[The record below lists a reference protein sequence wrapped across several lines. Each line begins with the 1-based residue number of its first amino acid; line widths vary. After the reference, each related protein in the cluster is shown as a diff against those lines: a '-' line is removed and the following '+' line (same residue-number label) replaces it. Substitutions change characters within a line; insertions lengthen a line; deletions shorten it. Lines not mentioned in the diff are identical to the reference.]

1 MRTTLIVAAYL
12 LCALAADTPPPAA
25 PPPSYD
31 KEIDP
36 MMRKY
41 CGTCHGKR
49 MPQASVSVI
58 TYEGMMKSKK
68 GKALIIPG
76 QPDKSILLRTMEG
89 HDPVMP
95 PERATLQPT
104 KAEVSKVRA
113 WILAGAKDDT
123 PD

>member
-1 MRTTLIVAAYL
+1 MRTTLIVVAYV
-12 LCALAADTPPPAA
+12 LCAVAADTPPKPVQ
-25 PPPSYD
+25 PPSYD

-49 MPQASVSVI
+49 MPRAFVSVV

-68 GKALIIPG
+68 GKALVIPG
-76 QPDKSILLRTMEG
+76 QPDKSILLQTMEG
-89 HDPVMP
+89 HKPVMP
-95 PERATLQPT
+95 PKGATLQPT
-104 KAEVSKVRA
+104 KDEVSKVRA